1 MKQTSIKPTG
11 ISFRMFSLLFFVA
24 IAATSCQKQINTN
37 DEAMAASRSVE
48 MARNKPG
55 TTPIAQIA
63 IDNGFTQLVAALMYV
78 DDELNAGLVN
88 LFLNGKDQY
97 TVFAPTDA
105 AFQDLYAA
113 LTVKLGAPIDE
124 ITDLPATLVLDVLKY
139 HVTGGRRASFSV
151 LPKKGMR
158 EISTL
163 LPNATFS
170 VSPAGM
176 ITAVGN
182 TAQITTADINAS
194 NGIIHVVDQVLLPIV
209 P

>member
-1 MKQTSIKPTG
+1 MKQITFKPSCSG
-11 ISFRMFSLLFFVA
+11 LRMFALLFFVA
-24 IAATSCQKQINTN
+24 FAASSCQKQINTN
-37 DEAMAASRSVE
+37 DEVMAASRNVE
-48 MARNKPG
+48 MAKNKPG
-55 TTPIAQIA
+55 TTPIAQLA

-88 LFLNGKDQY
+88 LFMNGKDQY

-113 LTVKLGAPIDE
+113 LSVKLGTPIDE

-182 TAQITTADINAS
+182 TAQITTPDINAS
-194 NGIIHVVDQVLLPIV
+194 NGIIHVVDQVLLPIL